1 MEYLIL
7 ISIVISI
14 VGIIILIDSLRTHK
28 RDNELKAC
36 KKAIAGMLLCVISLI
51 VLIVQEVITGNTVK
65 LFVDILFLIAYLIML
80 GTHLY
85 IYFKELR

>member
-14 VGIIILIDSLRTHK
+14 MGIIILVDSLRTHK

-36 KKAIAGMLLCVISLI
+36 KKGIAGISLCIISLI
-51 VLIVQEVITGNTVK
+51 VLIVQEVMTGNMVK
-65 LFVDILFLIAYLIML
+65 LYVDILFLIAYLVIL

-85 IYFKELR
+85 IYFKELK